1 MKIKKNDLVKV
12 ISGNSKGLEGKVLK
26 VFPEGGRVIVE
37 KVHMIKR
44 HTRKQQ
50 GRGGGQ
56 QGGIV
61 EKEAPIHISDVMLVC
76 PKCGKATRTSVV
88 ILGDGSKARQ
98 CKKCKEMLS
107 DQN

>member
-12 ISGNSKGLEGKVLK
+12 ISGNSKGSEGKVLK
-26 VFPEGGRVIVE
+26 VFPETGRVIVE

-50 GRGGGQ
+50 TQGGQ

-61 EKEAPIHISDVMLVC
+61 EKEAPVHVSDVMLVC

-88 ILGDGSKARQ
+88 ILGDGSKARR

-107 DQN
+107 DQK

>member
-1 MKIKKNDLVKV
+1 MKIKKNDLVRV

-26 VFPEGGRVIVE
+26 TFPSSDRIIVE

-44 HTRKQQ
+44 HLRKQ
-50 GRGGGQ
+50 RGQVQ

-61 EKEAPIHISDVMLVC
+61 EKEASIHVSDVVLVC
-76 PKCGKATRTSVV
+76 PKCGKPTRTGVI

-98 CKKCKEMLS
+98 CKKCQEMLAE
-107 DQN
+107 QE